1 MVGSSGT
8 PNESLKDAFAADG
21 FSRRL
26 AAAGA
31 NALLGLCFDGGILV
45 AILLS
50 KVIYQLVEAFR
61 WDVALLTLIGLL
73 WASANAESLH
83 ALPDFIKG
91 LFVPDPSMPRPD
103 FSQPRLFAAPSPT
116 ACASRTLESYF
127 PLHLVCCLFPVGRR
141 LSSNRH
147 RNSSVGNSRAGRVQ
161 KRAGLFECGERLAGL
176 RADPNFAAFEH
187 FFFPDRHGLFD
198 FFNGEA
204 ASRECRVAVRR

>member
-26 AAAGA
+26 AAARV
-31 NALLGLCFDGGILV
+31 NALLGLRFDGGIPRGDFAQQGHLP
-45 AILLS
+45 A
-50 KVIYQLVEAFR
+50 R
-61 WDVALLTLIGLL
+61 RGLHVGRSSA

-83 ALPDFIKG
+83 ALPDF
-91 LFVPDPSMPRPD
+91 M
-103 FSQPRLFAAPSPT
+103 
-116 ACASRTLESYF
+116 
-127 PLHLVCCLFPVGRR
+127 
-141 LSSNRH
+141 
-147 RNSSVGNSRAGRVQ
+147 RAKCVD
-161 KRAGLFECGERLAGL
+161 LLECGERLAGL

>member
-31 NALLGLCFDGGILV
+31 NALLGLGFDGGIPRGDFAQQGHLPARRGLQVGRSPAHTDWPALGKRQCRV
-45 AILLS
+45 APCT
-50 KVIYQLVEAFR
+50 AR
-61 WDVALLTLIGLL
+61 
-73 WASANAESLH
+73 LH
-83 ALPDFIKG
+83 ACKNAQVL
-91 LFVPDPSMPRPD
+91 L
-103 FSQPRLFAAPSPT
+103 
-116 ACASRTLESYF
+116 
-127 PLHLVCCLFPVGRR
+127 
-141 LSSNRH
+141 
-147 RNSSVGNSRAGRVQ
+147 
-161 KRAGLFECGERLAGL
+161 ECGERLAGL

>member
-1 MVGSSGT
+1 MRNGRFFVVGSSGT

-83 ALPDFIKG
+83 ALPDFMRAKTRRFYLSAVSG
-91 LFVPDPSMPRPD
+91 WPVCVPIQTSPPSNTS
-103 FSQPRLFAAPSPT
+103 FFQIGTVFLI
-116 ACASRTLESYF
+116 
-127 PLHLVCCLFPVGRR
+127 
-141 LSSNRH
+141 SSM
-147 RNSSVGNSRAGRVQ
+147 A
-161 KRAGLFECGERLAGL
+161 KRLA
-176 RADPNFAAFEH
+176 AN
-187 FFFPDRHGLFD
+187 
-198 FFNGEA
+198 A
-204 ASRECRVAVRR
+204 ASRCAEETAIITLASPI

>member
-1 MVGSSGT
+1 LRNGRFFVVGSSGT
-8 PNESLKDAFAADG
+8 PNESLEDAFAADG

-83 ALPDFIKG
+83 ALPDF
-91 LFVPDPSMPRPD
+91 M
-103 FSQPRLFAAPSPT
+103 
-116 ACASRTLESYF
+116 
-127 PLHLVCCLFPVGRR
+127 
-141 LSSNRH
+141 
-147 RNSSVGNSRAGRVQ
+147 RAKCVD
-161 KRAGLFECGERLAGL
+161 LLECGERLAGL

-204 ASRECRVAVRR
+204 ASRECCVAVRR